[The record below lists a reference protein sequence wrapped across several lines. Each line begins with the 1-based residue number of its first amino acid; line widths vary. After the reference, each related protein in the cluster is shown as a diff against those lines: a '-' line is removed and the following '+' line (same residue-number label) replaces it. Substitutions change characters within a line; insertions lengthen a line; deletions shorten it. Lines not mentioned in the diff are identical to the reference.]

1 MRKVPV
7 REAVGSTLCHD
18 ITRIVPGVVQE
29 AAFKKGHR
37 VRPED
42 VDVLLK
48 LGKEHLYVWEPQP
61 GMVHE
66 DDAAIRIA
74 QAAIGEGIAWSEP
87 SEGKVELRAT
97 RPGVLRIDTAALLA
111 VNRVADVTLITRKR
125 DETIYEAGEQVAAT
139 RVIPLLI
146 AEERV
151 AEVEAIGRA
160 AGGILSVAPF
170 RIRRAGV
177 VVTGNEVY
185 HGRIQDGFGPVLREK
200 FRRLGC
206 DVMDVLL
213 APDDPAVIVERIA
226 RLVEAGAELIAVTGG
241 MSVDPDDR
249 TPAAIRAA
257 GAEIVS
263 YGVPMLPGNMLL
275 VAYLGTV
282 PVMGLPGCVMFKE
295 KTSFD
300 VIAPRLLTG
309 ERLTKEHI
317 VSLGEGG
324 LLAHC

>member
-1 MRKVPV
+1 MASITREPDGQKGGGSVRKVPV

-125 DETIYEAGEQVAAT
+125 DETIYGAGEQVAAT

-226 RLVEAGAELIAVTGG
+226 RLVEAGAEVMAVTGG
-241 MSVDPDDR
+241 
-249 TPAAIRAA
+249 
-257 GAEIVS
+257 
-263 YGVPMLPGNMLL
+263 
-275 VAYLGTV
+275 
-282 PVMGLPGCVMFKE
+282 
-295 KTSFD
+295 
-300 VIAPRLLTG
+300 IA
-309 ERLTKEHI
+309 
-317 VSLGEGG
+317 
-324 LLAHC
+324 